1 MIDPV
6 EITGAIGALGDTFF
20 RAFGVIVVLG
30 TAVVFSGV
38 MVSARGHARM
48 WIPAAARPVAE
59 PGAAPAE
66 SADDPSQGDQTS
78 ADLSPLRAAIEK
90 VQQTSDE
97 AGPGNDPSDALAAM
111 IEAARLSAPTGPW
124 LAQIR
129 LAGGE
134 WITIGAGGTRAAA
147 ARHAAK
153 AYAKAPTRGA
163 AASIQVRAV
172 RRPDDD

>member
-38 MVSARGHARM
+38 MVSARGHAGM
-48 WIPAAARPVAE
+48 WVSDAAPPAAE
-59 PGAAPAE
+59 PEAGPADQP
-66 SADDPSQGDQTS
+66 ADEPAQDEAS

-90 VQQTSDE
+90 VRQTSDG
-97 AGPGNDPSDALAAM
+97 AGPADEPAGPLAAM
-111 IEAARLSAPTGPW
+111 VEAARLSAPTGPW
-124 LAQIR
+124 LSQIR

-134 WITIGAGGTRAAA
+134 WVTIGAGGTRAAA

-163 AASIQVRAV
+163 AAMIQVRAV